1 MKITVT
7 TQLFLLFSI
16 SLVSAQP
23 ESPDLELEGY
33 QIVGKDTRVFSIT
46 GDRKTTVEF
55 VTSPVLLPGEER
67 DMETS
72 SGLIGEDE
80 RLRRDDTFS
89 VNHGFYSQL
98 DVMSGS
104 NSP

>member
-1 MKITVT
+1 VKITIT
-7 TQLFLLFSI
+7 IQLFLLFSI

-23 ESPDLELEGY
+23 ESPDLELDGY

-55 VTSPVLLPGEER
+55 VTSPVLLLGEER

-72 SGLIGEDE
+72 CGLIGEDE
-80 RLRRDDTFS
+80 RLRKTETF
-89 VNHGFYSQL
+89 
-98 DVMSGS
+98 
-104 NSP
+104 